1 MKKKIIIVTV
11 IVLAMVIYARIRQKS
26 DSDKNGSSSVRSSSK
41 QDVSTLSKEN
51 ADFLVGQFY
60 QMFTPHAGGFGSED
74 RNKTLSLFRSYIHT
88 RQDIFYLSTLFDNE
102 YKSIF
107 KKGFITMLM
116 GYLNIPGFKD
126 QLNDV
131 LAQNGVEYKF

>member
-1 MKKKIIIVTV
+1 MKRKIIIVTV
-11 IVLAMVIYARIRQKS
+11 IVLAMVVFAGIRKKKNS
-26 DSDKNGSSSVRSSSK
+26 DNNGSSDERHYSK
-41 QDVSTLSKEN
+41 QDISTLSKED

-74 RNKTLSLFRSYIHT
+74 RNETLSLFRNYIHT
-88 RQDIFYLSTLFDNE
+88 RQDIFYLSNLFDNE
-102 YKSIF
+102 YKSVF
-107 KKGFITMLM
+107 KKGFISILM